1 MKKYGFKVDSDLR
14 NEKIGL
20 KIREHTL
27 QKIPFLLV
35 VGEREAQKGTVSVR
49 RLDGED
55 LGSMTVENFSK
66 HLRAD
71 VLARK

>member
-1 MKKYGFKVDSDLR
+1 LR

-49 RLDGED
+49 RVDGED

>member
-1 MKKYGFKVDSDLR
+1 M
-14 NEKIGL
+14 
-20 KIREHTL
+20 

-49 RLDGED
+49 RLNGED
-55 LGSMTVENFSK
+55 LGSMTVENFSN

-71 VLARK
+71 VLAHK